1 MQVRSLTVLQ
11 NWDCHSCGDCCR
23 SYAVP
28 VTDEER
34 KRIEAQGWEQLPEF
48 QGVPYF
54 TKRGGEFY
62 LNHRADGGC
71 VFLGADNLCRIHAKF
86 GSAGKPL
93 ACRIYPFL
101 LVPAGDHW
109 NLGLRLACPSAAES
123 KGRPLSNQLADAR
136 EYAAFFEA
144 TSAKGVEGAAAP
156 PLQGSQIVPWG
167 DVARVASAFSRMLA
181 DEADPFE
188 RRWRKVLFVVSMLK
202 KATFDGGGD
211 PKKAVTGARFGELL
225 QVLAQAADD
234 DEPRSAAEVP
244 APGWVGRTVFRN
256 LAAVFSRKDHGAEK
270 GTAQRGPLSRVA
282 SAVRFAR
289 GRGRVPKVHLALPD
303 DATFAAGEVPLPAL
317 PDDATALLSRWH
329 RVKIESLQ
337 FCGAPN
343 FGLGVWEGLESL
355 ALTFPAAM
363 WLARVFAS
371 GGRPVEEAVTR
382 AARMVDDNFGFNP
395 LLGSVRQKFAL
406 RMLGNRGELPRLVA
420 WYGRVGARS
429 AERGARS

>member
-28 VTDEER
+28 VTAEER
-34 KRIEAQGWEQLPEF
+34 ARIEAQGWEQLPEF
-48 QGVPYF
+48 QGAPYF
-54 TKRGGEFY
+54 VKRGAEHY
-62 LNHRADGGC
+62 LNHGADGGC

-86 GSAGKPL
+86 GPAGKPL

-109 NLGLRLACPSAAES
+109 NLGLRLACPSAAENQ
-123 KGRPLSNQLADAR
+123 GRPLANQLADAR

-144 TSAKGVEGAAAP
+144 TSARGVENAAAP
-156 PLQGSQIVPWG
+156 PLQGSQLVSWG
-167 DVARVASAFSRMLA
+167 DLGRIAAAFSKMLA
-181 DEADPFE
+181 TQSDPFE
-188 RRWRKVLFVVSMLK
+188 RRWRKVLFIVSMLK
-202 KATFDGGGD
+202 KATFDGAGD
-211 PKKAVTGARFGELL
+211 PKKAVTGGRLSEMLH
-225 QVLAQAADD
+225 VLGL
-234 DEPRSAAEVP
+234 AAEDEVPPGAAAVP

-256 LAAVFSRKDHGAEK
+256 LVAVFSRKDHGAEK
-270 GTAQRGPLSRVA
+270 GIAQRGPLSRFA

-303 DATFAAGEVPLPAL
+303 EATFAAGEVPLPAL
-317 PDDATALLSRWH
+317 SDGATALLARWH
-329 RVKIESLQ
+329 CVKVESLQ

-363 WLARVFAS
+363 WLARVLAS
-371 GGRPVEEAVTR
+371 GGRSPDEAVAR
-382 AARMVDDNFGFNP
+382 AVRMVDDNFGFNP

-406 RMLGNRGELPRLVA
+406 RMLGSRGELPRLVA
-420 WYGRVGARS
+420 WYGRAGS
-429 AERGARS
+429 KQ

>member
-28 VTDEER
+28 VTAEER
-34 KRIEAQGWEQLPEF
+34 KRIEGQGWEQLPEF
-48 QGVPYF
+48 RGVPYF
-54 TKRGGEFY
+54 VTRGGEHY
-62 LNHRADGGC
+62 LNHRADGRC
-71 VFLGADNLCRIHAKF
+71 VFLGADNLCRIHVKF

-109 NLGLRLACPSAAES
+109 NLGLRLACPSAAGN
-123 KGRPLSNQLADAR
+123 KGRPLANQLADAR

-144 TSAKGVEGAAAP
+144 TSARGAEGAPPP
-156 PLQGSQIVPWG
+156 PLQGAQVVPWG
-167 DVARVASAFSRMLA
+167 DVARIAAAFSKMLA
-181 DEADPFE
+181 EESDPFE
-188 RRWRKVLFVVSMLK
+188 RRWRKVLFIVSMLK
-202 KATFDGGGD
+202 KAIFDGGGD
-211 PKKAVTGARFGELL
+211 PKKVITGGRLSEMLH
-225 QVLAQAADD
+225 VLAQAADD
-234 DEPRSAAEVP
+234 EEPPSAADVP

-256 LAAVFSRKDHGAEK
+256 LVAVFARKDHGAEK
-270 GTAQRGPLSRVA
+270 GTAQGRPLSRFA

-289 GRGRVPKVHLALPD
+289 GRGRVPKVHLALPNE
-303 DATFAAGEVPLPAL
+303 ATFAAGEVPLPAL
-317 PDDATALLSRWH
+317 SDEANALLARWH
-329 RVKIESLQ
+329 RVKVESLQ

-363 WLARVFAS
+363 WLARVLAA
-371 GGRPVEEAVTR
+371 GGRAPDEAVSR
-382 AARMVDDNFGFNP
+382 AVRMVDDNFGFNP
-395 LLGSVRQKFAL
+395 LLGSARQKFAL

-420 WYGRVGARS
+420 WYARVGSR
-429 AERGARS
+429 